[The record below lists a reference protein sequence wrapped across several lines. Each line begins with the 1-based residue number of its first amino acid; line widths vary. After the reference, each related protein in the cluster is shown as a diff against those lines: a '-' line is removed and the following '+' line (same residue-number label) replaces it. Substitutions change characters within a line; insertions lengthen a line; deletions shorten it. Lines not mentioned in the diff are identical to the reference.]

1 MIRAQPE
8 PKLGT
13 GRIGSMAAALIPLG
27 MRSWEI
33 LPAAASR
40 RRFDADS
47 YSG

>member
-1 MIRAQPE
+1 MIRVQPE

-27 MRSWEI
+27 MRSWEM
-33 LPAAASR
+33 LPAVASR